1 MFAILLLLRPGAADS
16 IAVRADL
23 PVLYHSRICLLI
35 KELPSFAGAYLTD
48 PVQALFLWDQPR
60 SLTPR
65 CIDFKGAFIVTR

>member
-48 PVQALFLWDQPR
+48 PV
-60 SLTPR
+60 
-65 CIDFKGAFIVTR
+65 